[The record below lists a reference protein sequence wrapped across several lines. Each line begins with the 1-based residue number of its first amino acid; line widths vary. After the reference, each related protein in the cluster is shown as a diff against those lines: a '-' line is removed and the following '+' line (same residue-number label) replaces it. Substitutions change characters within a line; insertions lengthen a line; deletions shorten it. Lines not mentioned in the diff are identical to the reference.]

1 MEVSSQYHELD
12 EMDQAILRELQGE
25 ARISNAELARRVHLS
40 QPALHSRVRRLE
52 RKGFI
57 RRYVALLDREMM
69 GFDLLCFIQ
78 VRLQLHQFDQ
88 MDAFRR
94 SIRSLPQVLE
104 CHHITGEYDYL
115 LKVAVRNRKELEQ
128 LVTNKL
134 TPIPGVAHIQTSL
147 VFTEVKNTTELPLDD

>member
-1 MEVSSQYHELD
+1 MEGSSQYRELD
-12 EMDQAILRELQGE
+12 EMDQAIVRELQAS

-52 RKGFI
+52 RRGFI

-69 GFDLLCFIQ
+69 GFDLLCFIH

-88 MDAFRR
+88 MEAFRR
-94 SIRSLPQVLE
+94 SIQALPQVLE
-104 CHHITGEYDYL
+104 CHHVTGEYDYL
-115 LKVAVRNRKELEQ
+115 LKIAVRNRKELEQ
-128 LVTNKL
+128 LVINKL

-147 VFTEVKNTTELPLDD
+147 VFTEVKNTTELPLDE